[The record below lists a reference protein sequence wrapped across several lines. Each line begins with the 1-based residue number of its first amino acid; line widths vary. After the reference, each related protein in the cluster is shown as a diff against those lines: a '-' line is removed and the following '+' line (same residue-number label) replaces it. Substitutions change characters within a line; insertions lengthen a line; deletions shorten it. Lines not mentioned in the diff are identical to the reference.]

1 MTNHI
6 KNVIDASSVLVVIS
20 AWAQVLSPILTVITT
35 IAALVWTGI
44 RIYEWWKKG
53 NVLDE

>member
-1 MTNHI
+1 MNNHI
-6 KNVIDASSVLVVIS
+6 KNVIDASSILVVIS